1 MEVIM
6 STTMLNGMGAA
17 ETRRSGV
24 LVKLVH
30 SIRRWH
36 ELSRQ
41 RSQLARLD
49 ERTLRDL
56 GISHA
61 EARQEA
67 RRRFWDDPI
76 R

>member
-1 MEVIM
+1 VEVDMNTRI
-6 STTMLNGMGAA
+6 LNGIGTASHD
-17 ETRRSGV
+17 RPGV
-24 LVKLVH
+24 FAHLGQA
-30 SIRRWH
+30 IRRWH

-41 RSQLARLD
+41 RGQLARMD

-67 RRRFWDDPI
+67 RRRFWDDPVG
-76 R
+76 